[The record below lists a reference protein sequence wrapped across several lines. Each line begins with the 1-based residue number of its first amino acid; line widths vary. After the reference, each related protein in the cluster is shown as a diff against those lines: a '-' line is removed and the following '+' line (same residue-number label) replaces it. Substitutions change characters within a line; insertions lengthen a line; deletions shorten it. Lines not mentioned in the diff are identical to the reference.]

1 MIKFII
7 SNRNQ
12 DYTKKIT
19 LRNLFLN
26 IKDKKIIS
34 KNNHEDIDIR
44 IERKLNKSNK
54 NQPIKED
61 AGTKQSKENHGTI
74 LKFNDEPYEYNI
86 LIYINN
92 LK

>member
-44 IERKLNKSNK
+44 IERKLNKNNK
-54 NQPIKED
+54 N
-61 AGTKQSKENHGTI
+61 
-74 LKFNDEPYEYNI
+74 
-86 LIYINN
+86 
-92 LK
+92 